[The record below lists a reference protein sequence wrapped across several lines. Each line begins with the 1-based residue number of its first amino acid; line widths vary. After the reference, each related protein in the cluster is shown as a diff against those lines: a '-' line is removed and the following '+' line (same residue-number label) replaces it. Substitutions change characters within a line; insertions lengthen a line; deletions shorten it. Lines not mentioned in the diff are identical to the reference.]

1 MPSKHSE
8 RLKQAIEYIRSGEKQ
23 IAREMILEIIQDDP
37 DYEKAWIWLVE
48 TVPDRANKI
57 DILKTR
63 LEQYPETSPYSRIA
77 LDKIAPEVLDTLVP
91 PSEAII
97 YPPGMEPRSEATE
110 DEIQYNVTVNED
122 DQDQF
127 RLGEEDLIQ
136 FEEPEDSSPFET
148 SDSSVLHDQDMLQ
161 ADEEDLF
168 QFDDESAETQADDLF
183 HLEGDSFSGEE
194 NDLFEE
200 DSQQVSEDMDF
211 VIFGESEETP
221 EEDFD
226 FFGDG
231 ELDTFITEDQ
241 PQEEEVDYQSWL
253 DDAETSDSHAEN
265 VDELADL
272 LDDVIGDDEEIPI
285 QDHTIDGFGVYGIQ
299 VEEDES
305 DSSASNPFILDEDSK
320 QILGSDVVD
329 QAKIEAQP
337 LDELFRNAST
347 GDLTPSTGFLDS
359 PDFPAFTP
367 EDNSPAYEISEED
380 LTTASEQFRNNLMS
394 ESISKSGEHKQRQ
407 EQQKEKRQEKVQKKK
422 KKKNATFVFGCS
434 MMAAVLFFSLIAM
447 GYVLL
452 RSANSPVYKAIT
464 VTPSPTST
472 ITPTATAPLVAPW
485 LDEDE
490 DQTGEGTPVPEEET
504 STGDVT
510 QTADESAS
518 AAGFGMYDLQG
529 WIELY
534 ELNQYECVPLE
545 DTGGFLMQT
554 CEYVDEEHNILARMY
569 GTEEIMPS
577 RAEFQVSSLLS
588 EDDLPDTPA
597 LVSLLEDVLAPV
609 VIEPVAAEYK
619 EEARDWLTKE
629 AYNLAVA
636 DRDAEISKT
645 FGDVTITIEYLDY
658 FLHIEL

>member
-110 DEIQYNVTVNED
+110 DEIRYNVTVDED

-127 RLGEEDLIQ
+127 RLGEEELIQ
-136 FEEPEDSSPFET
+136 FEEPEDSSPFEA
-148 SDSSVLHDQDMLQ
+148 SDSSVLRDEDMLQ
-161 ADEEDLF
+161 ADDEDLF
-168 QFDDESAETQADDLF
+168 QFDDESAAAPEDDLF
-183 HLEGDSFSGEE
+183 HLEGDSFSGDE
-194 NDLFEE
+194 NELFAESSPQAS
-200 DSQQVSEDMDF
+200 DNMDF
-211 VIFGESEETP
+211 VIFGESEETL
-221 EEDFD
+221 EEELDL
-226 FFGDG
+226 FGDS
-231 ELDTFITEDQ
+231 ELDTFITDDQ
-241 PQEEEVDYQSWL
+241 PQEEDIDYQSWL
-253 DDAETSDSHAEN
+253 DDSEPSDSHAEN

-272 LDDVIGDDEEIPI
+272 LDDVIEDDEEIPI

-299 VEEDES
+299 VEEDEN
-305 DSSASNPFILDEDSK
+305 DDSASNPFILDEDSK
-320 QILGSDVVD
+320 HILGSDVVE
-329 QAKIEAQP
+329 QAKIESQP

-367 EDNSPAYEISEED
+367 DDSSPAYEISEED
-380 LTTASEQFRNNLMS
+380 VTTASEQFRNSLMA
-394 ESISKSGEHKQRQ
+394 ESISKSGQRKERLQ
-407 EQQKEKRQEKVQKKK
+407 QQKEKRQEKAQKKK
-422 KKKNATFVFGCS
+422 KKKNATFIFGCS
-434 MMAAVLFFSLIAM
+434 IMAAVLFFSLIAM

-452 RSANSPVYKAIT
+452 RSANSPVYKAVT

-485 LDEDE
+485 LDDEE
-490 DQTGEGTPVPEEET
+490 DQTGEET
-504 STGDVT
+504 SSGDLT
-510 QTADESAS
+510 QTGNESAS
-518 AAGFGMYDLQG
+518 GAGFEMYDLQG

-534 ELNQYECVPLE
+534 ELYQYDCLPLE

-554 CEYVDEEHNILARMY
+554 CEYLDEEYNILARMY

-588 EDDLPDTPA
+588 EVDLPDTPA
-597 LVSLLEDVLAPV
+597 LVSLLEDILAPV
-609 VIEPVAAEYK
+609 VIEPVAGEYK
-619 EEARDWLTKE
+619 EEARDWVTKE

-636 DRDAEISKT
+636 DRDAEISET
-645 FGDVTITIEYLDY
+645 FGEVTITIEYLDY